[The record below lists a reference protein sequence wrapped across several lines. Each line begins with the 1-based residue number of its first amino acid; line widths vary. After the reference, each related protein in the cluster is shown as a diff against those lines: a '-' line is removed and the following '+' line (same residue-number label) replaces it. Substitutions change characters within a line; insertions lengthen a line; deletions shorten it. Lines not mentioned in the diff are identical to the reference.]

1 MNKISIL
8 PFLLKLRRVR
18 FEQMILPS
26 LPSSERI
33 STVYIQ
39 HLAHIHDLNIFSKL
53 FSASSK
59 TTFWSLFT
67 TSTIKRQW
75 HFTTTVAIQA
85 SSFLQMIIC
94 FMHALIMSEKSHH
107 HYVLN
112 SATLWNKGELH
123 LLIMQTRNYC
133 CLMFNL
139 SCCYRSS
146 PVTWQRTLILIGPLA
161 CIRSADWLIHR

>member
-1 MNKISIL
+1 
-8 PFLLKLRRVR
+8 
-18 FEQMILPS
+18 MILPS

-33 STVYIQ
+33 SPVYIQ

-75 HFTTTVAIQA
+75 HLYFIMYSNCSAVKPFKPVQ
-85 SSFLQMIIC
+85 FLQMIIC
-94 FMHALIMSEKSHH
+94 FMHALNMSEKSRH

-123 LLIMQTRNYC
+123 LLILQTHNYC

-139 SCCYRSS
+139 SCCYGAVRRHDKESWS
-146 PVTWQRTLILIGPLA
+146 WLVLLRAFEVLIGWFTDRTL
-161 CIRSADWLIHR
+161 